1 MQVEWLPGP
10 KTNENHVGF
19 LTAFRTCCFFSLCL
33 IKVLF
38 LQVAVSRGILS
49 VFLAGIFSSHGDVE
63 SNEMPRKRKAVL
75 ILFVYLMGMISTLLL
90 GLNSYFKV
98 AIYAL

>member
-1 MQVEWLPGP
+1 MRVEWLPGP

-19 LTAFRTCCFFSLCL
+19 FTAFRTCCFFSLCL
-33 IKVLF
+33 FRVLF

-63 SNEMPRKRKAVL
+63 SSEMPRKRKAVL
-75 ILFVYLMGMISTLLL
+75 ILFVYRMGMISTLLM
-90 GLNSYFKV
+90 GLNSYFMV
-98 AIYAL
+98 VIYAL